1 MFRVGVSF
9 QCPRRRRCCCGV
21 HLCVHQ
27 PPAEALCPLT
37 SSTSRLKL
45 SLRRPLCKFQSSNV
59 QPSACGIRQN
69 GRFSSTS
76 TTTTY
81 QHHYHELKPH
91 HFACELPG
99 IGEVDQCW
107 FPHEHLSIR
116 VCGLEAC
123 AAMSSSK
130 QVIQR
135 STCFRRF
142 DILSPADSGG
152 YAASEG
158 DDGDG
163 GAGAVSTSSFS
174 SSSCTSLV
182 SWPPPPLPSAGGR
195 QGTAK
200 I

>member
-1 MFRVGVSF
+1 MQVPKL
-9 QCPRRRRCCCGV
+9 QC
-21 HLCVHQ
+21 
-27 PPAEALCPLT
+27 AALCLPNQT
-37 SSTSRLKL
+37 
-45 SLRRPLCKFQSSNV
+45 
-59 QPSACGIRQN
+59 N

-91 HFACELPG
+91 HFACELPR

-123 AAMSSSK
+123 AAMLSSK

-158 DDGDG
+158 DDGEALTASATAWSAPLDLWPVTFRG
-163 GAGAVSTSSFS
+163 
-174 SSSCTSLV
+174 SLKLRRCPRTFATK
-182 SWPPPPLPSAGGR
+182 SRAAAASAS
-195 QGTAK
+195 AA
-200 I
+200 